1 MNSMPMWPGAP
12 ATTRCALAEEFS
24 EEEAGHAAEIQELFK
39 HYPEPEEH
47 WDEDLD
53 PPRSID

>member
-1 MNSMPMWPGAP
+1 MPMWPGAP